1 MHPTQLSRERRE
13 GRSPDLTRRRRVEG
27 LALLGDGVVRPRAA

>member
-1 MHPTQLSRERRE
+1 MHPTQLSRERRA
-13 GRSPDLTRRRRVEG
+13 RPVADLTRRRALG